1 MSFRSSFCKVHSM
14 KQKQEKEKKAVILLS
29 GGLDSTTVLAIARDA
44 GYACYCLSFKYG
56 QRQAIELE
64 MAKAGSAK
72 LGATEHLVLD
82 IGLDRI
88 GGSALTGKSEVPK
101 GRSFEAMAQGIPL
114 TYVPGRNTIFLA
126 YAMAWAEVL
135 GADDIFI
142 GVNALD
148 YSGYPDCRPEYIAAF
163 EKMARLATRAGT
175 EGKRTLR
182 IQAPLMHS
190 TKKEIIQKGIKLGVD
205 YAITHSCYDP
215 GPGGLACG
223 RCDACR
229 LRLKGF
235 AEAGTAD
242 PLKYRSRQE
251 T

>member
-1 MSFRSSFCKVHSM
+1 ME
-14 KQKQEKEKKAVILLS
+14 QKNEREKKAVVLLS
-29 GGLDSTTVLAIARDA
+29 GGLDSTTVLAIAADA
-44 GYACYCLSFKYG
+44 GYVCYCLSFKYG

-64 MAKAGSAK
+64 KAKKSSAK
-72 LGATEHLVLD
+72 FGAAAHLVVD

-88 GGSALTGKSEVPK
+88 GGSALTSGIEIPK
-101 GRSFEAMAQGIPL
+101 GRSFEAMEQGIPQ

-126 YAMAWAEVL
+126 YAMAWAEVI

-175 EGKRTLR
+175 EGERVLR
-182 IQAPLMHS
+182 IHAPLMHS
-190 TKKEIIQKGIKLGVD
+190 TKKEIIQSGTALGVD
-205 YAITHSCYDP
+205 YATTHSCYDP
-215 GPGGLACG
+215 GTDGVACG
-223 RCDACR
+223 QCDACL

-235 AEAGTAD
+235 AEAGIRD
-242 PLKYRSRQE
+242 PLRYRAKAE
-251 T
+251 K

>member
-1 MSFRSSFCKVHSM
+1 ME
-14 KQKQEKEKKAVILLS
+14 QKKERDKKAVVLLS
-29 GGLDSTTVLAIARDA
+29 GGLDSTTVLAIAKDE
-44 GYACYCLSFKYG
+44 GYACYCLSFQYG

-64 MAKAGSAK
+64 KAKATSARLK
-72 LGATEHLVLD
+72 AAQHLVLD

-88 GGSALTGKSEVPK
+88 GGSALTGKIEVPK
-101 GRSFEAMAQGIPL
+101 GRSFEAMAKGIPQ

-126 YAMAWAEVL
+126 YAMAWAEVV

-163 EKMARLATRAGT
+163 EKMSRLATRAGT
-175 EGKRTLR
+175 EGKRALR
-182 IQAPLMHS
+182 IHAPLMHS
-190 TKKEIIQKGIKLGVD
+190 TKKEIIQRGMELGVD
-205 YAITHSCYDP
+205 YANTHSCYDP
-215 GPGGLACG
+215 GSAGVACG

-235 AEAGTAD
+235 AEAGIKD
-242 PLKYRSRQE
+242 PLKYMPE
-251 T
+251 EEK